1 MRTLELPQGA
11 PPREW
16 GRIHGETFA
25 AEIAELAEIRLG
37 LILKNWSFDGEG
49 EVDEVARQH
58 LPVLREFDA
67 SLYEEMVG
75 LSEGS
80 GLSLERLVVL
90 NHYTDLRDLRPLRA
104 YQEDGCSSVYSR
116 NGRGSFLG
124 QTWDMH
130 GSAAPYVMMMR
141 IPEPECWV
149 LTITGCLALSGLNC
163 FRLGVTINNL
173 LCTDAKV
180 GVVWPALV
188 RRMLR
193 ERTARGAYDV
203 LMAAPIGSG
212 HHYLTA
218 DPMEVF
224 GVESSATL
232 HKTLYRGDPPVY
244 YHTNHCLDEEMK
256 ALSYISKTSTT
267 LARYKLMNEGLAECP
282 EPAMESLWEL
292 LNLEGI
298 FTNLT
303 TDEQPHA
310 MFSCA
315 TLMMHLDSGRLWA
328 REGLSGPGEPQVFA
342 LEELAVGG

>member
-1 MRTLELPQGA
+1 MRILELPRGA
-11 PPREW
+11 RPREW
-16 GRIHGETFA
+16 GRVHGEAFA
-25 AEIAELAEIRLG
+25 REMAELADVRLG
-37 LILKNWSFDGEG
+37 LILKNWSFDGPE

-58 LPVLREFDA
+58 LPVLEAFDED
-67 SLYEEMVG
+67 LYEEFLG
-75 LSEGS
+75 LAEGS

-104 YQEDGCSSVYSR
+104 YQEDGCSAVYSR
-116 NGRGSFLG
+116 NGHGSFLG

-130 GSAAPYVMMMR
+130 GSAAPYVMMLKV
-141 IPEPECWV
+141 PEPECWV
-149 LTITGCLALSGLNC
+149 LTITGCLALSGLN
-163 FRLGVTINNL
+163 RYGVGVTINNL
-173 LCTDAKV
+173 LCRDARV

-193 ERTARGAYDV
+193 ERTARAAYE
-203 LMAAPIGSG
+203 LLLSAPLGSG

-218 DPMEVF
+218 DPGEVF
-224 GVESSATL
+224 GVESSASL
-232 HKTLYRGDPPVY
+232 NKTLYRGSPPVY

-267 LARYKLMNEGLAECP
+267 LARYRLMNEGLASRP
-282 EPAMESLWEL
+282 DPGMEALWEL

-303 TDEQPHA
+303 NDEEPHA

-328 REGLSGPGEPQVFA
+328 RQGLSGPGEPEVFT